1 MRHVRIRSR
10 CVVALVLALLA
21 GCGFRLQGAAEAL
34 PEDLGRVYVST
45 RDDLTPFAVELR
57 RGLDRN
63 EVQMAPSAGE
73 ADAVIRVRVD
83 RATRRV
89 LAVSSRNT
97 PTEFEIQY
105 VVEYSVDRGGEE
117 ALPAQRLELTR
128 NFSFD
133 QGELLAKG
141 HEEDILRE
149 AMARDLA
156 DLVLRRLATL

>member
-1 MRHVRIRSR
+1 MSAVGLRSR
-10 CVVALVLALLA
+10 LAAALVLALLA
-21 GCGFRLQGAAEAL
+21 GCGFRLQGTADPL
-34 PEDLGRVYVST
+34 PADLGRVYVST
-45 RDDLTPFAVELR
+45 RDDLTAFAVELR
-57 RGLDRN
+57 RGLDRSG
-63 EVQMAPSAGE
+63 VTMAPSAGE

-83 RATRRV
+83 RSTRRV
-89 LAVSSRNT
+89 LAVSARNT
-97 PTEFEIQY
+97 PTEFELHY

-117 ALPAQRLELTR
+117 AVPAQRLELTR

>member
-1 MRHVRIRSR
+1 MRSHFAA
-10 CVVALVLALLA
+10 ALVLALLA

-34 PEDLGRVYVST
+34 PEDLGRVYIST

-63 EVQMAPSAGE
+63 GVSMAPSAGE
-73 ADAVIRVRVD
+73 ADAVIRVRID

-89 LAVSSRNT
+89 LAVSARNT
-97 PTEFEIQY
+97 PTEFELQY

-117 ALPAQRLELTR
+117 AVPAQRLELTR

>member
-1 MRHVRIRSR
+1 VSAVGILARL
-10 CVVALVLALLA
+10 AAAAGFALLA
-21 GCGFRLQGAAEAL
+21 GCGFHLQGKADPL

-45 RDDLTPFAVELR
+45 RDDLTAFAVELR
-57 RGLDRN
+57 RSLDRN
-63 EVQMAPSAGE
+63 GVQMAPSAGE

-83 RATRRV
+83 RSNRRV
-89 LAVSSRNT
+89 LAVSARNT
-97 PTEFEIQY
+97 PTEFELQY
-105 VVEYSVDRGGEE
+105 VVEYSVERGGEE
-117 ALPAQRLELTR
+117 VVPAQRLELTR

-133 QGELLAKG
+133 QSELLAKG

>member
-1 MRHVRIRSR
+1 MRSHFAA
-10 CVVALVLALLA
+10 ALMLALLA

-34 PEDLGRVYVST
+34 PEDLGRVYIST

-63 EVQMAPSAGE
+63 GVSMAPSAGE

-83 RATRRV
+83 RPTRRV
-89 LAVSSRNT
+89 LAVSARNT
-97 PTEFEIQY
+97 PTEFELQY

>member
-1 MRHVRIRSR
+1 MGIRSR
-10 CVVALVLALLA
+10 LVASLALALLA
-21 GCGFRLQGAAEAL
+21 GCGFRLQGAAE
-34 PEDLGRVYVST
+34 
-45 RDDLTPFAVELR
+45 R

-105 VVEYSVDRGGEE
+105 VVEYSVERGGEE
-117 ALPAQRLELTR
+117 AVPAQRLELTR

>member
-1 MRHVRIRSR
+1 VSAVGILARLTAAA
-10 CVVALVLALLA
+10 CLALLA
-21 GCGFRLQGAAEAL
+21 GCGFHLQGKADPL
-34 PEDLGRVYVST
+34 PEDLGRVYVSS

-57 RGLDRN
+57 RGLDRSGV
-63 EVQMAPSAGE
+63 EMAASAGE

-83 RATRRV
+83 RSSRRV
-89 LAVSSRNT
+89 LAVSARNT
-97 PTEFEIQY
+97 PTEFELQY
-105 VVEYSVDRGGEE
+105 VVEYSVDRGGVE
-117 ALPAQRLELTR
+117 AVPAQRLELTR

-133 QGELLAKG
+133 QAQLLAKG

>member
-1 MRHVRIRSR
+1 VGIRSR
-10 CVVALVLALLA
+10 LVASLALALLA

-34 PEDLGRVYVST
+34 PEDLGRVYVAT

-105 VVEYSVDRGGEE
+105 VVEYSVERGGEE
-117 ALPAQRLELTR
+117 AVPAQRLELTR

>member
-1 MRHVRIRSR
+1 VGLRLHLAA
-10 CVVALVLALLA
+10 ALMLALLA
-21 GCGFRLQGAAEAL
+21 GCGFRLQGTADPL
-34 PEDLGRVYVST
+34 PEDLGRVYIST

-63 EVQMAPSAGE
+63 DVEIAPSAGE
-73 ADAVIRVRVD
+73 ADAVIRVRID

-89 LAVSSRNT
+89 LAVSARNT
-97 PTEFEIQY
+97 PTEFELQY

-117 ALPAQRLELTR
+117 AVPAQRLELTR